1 MGRDDML
8 VRVNSKGTI
17 TIPADLRRRLGIQP
31 GTRFVVTE
39 DGTSIFLTPMTEARL
54 HSWQGSL
61 KGRGVMKA
69 FLEDKKRERDL

>member
-1 MGRDDML
+1 MIL
-8 VRVNSKGTI
+8 RVNSKGYI

-39 DGTSIFLTPMTEARL
+39 DGTSIALKPVDAPSLR
-54 HSWQGSL
+54 GSL

-69 FLEDKKRERDL
+69 FLEEKKRERGL